1 MTPRLGYDSG
11 VEVAGFNKNSVDQV
25 AYPMNSVPHATD
37 SAPAPKP
44 GMAQKWLIAILVL
57 TFAFVLMPF
66 LLWYM
71 TTFTRPLDDAN
82 LATYFQDT
90 AHPRRAQHA
99 LSQIA
104 DRIMSPNP
112 GIRASAKVWYPE
124 VIKFSEQGSDELRV
138 TAAWVMGQDN
148 QSPEFHAAL
157 LKQLGDANPMVQR
170 NAALSLVRFADPA
183 GHTLIAGMLAP
194 YTVAAQR
201 TGILSIRLKPG
212 DVINPGTLLAHITV
226 GNDKTEVRS
235 DVPGAIR
242 QWIPAEN
249 AQVKTGEAL
258 LLVDPSPEMVWESL
272 RGLYLIGQKGDL
284 PAVNPY
290 VRGTEGMPPQIQ
302 QQAALTAKEIS
313 ARDK

>member
-1 MTPRLGYDSG
+1 
-11 VEVAGFNKNSVDQV
+11 
-25 AYPMNSVPHATD
+25 
-37 SAPAPKP
+37 
-44 GMAQKWLIAILVL
+44 MAQKWLVAILIL

-71 TTFTRPLDDAN
+71 TTFTRPLNDAD
-82 LATYFQDT
+82 LATYFADT
-90 AHPRRAQHA
+90 LHPRRAQHA

-112 GIRASAKVWYPE
+112 GIRASAKLWYPE

-148 QSPEFHAAL
+148 QSPEFHTAL
-157 LKQLGDANPMVQR
+157 VKQLADANPMVQR
-170 NAALSLVRFADPA
+170 NAALSLVRFADPS
-183 GHTLIAGMLAP
+183 GHTLIAAMLAP
-194 YTVAAQR
+194 YTVSAQR

-235 DVPGAIR
+235 DVPGTIR
-242 QWIPAEN
+242 QWVLADN
-249 AQVKTGEAL
+249 AQVKTGEPM

-272 RGLYLIGQKGDL
+272 RALYLIGQKEDL

-313 ARDK
+313 ARVEK